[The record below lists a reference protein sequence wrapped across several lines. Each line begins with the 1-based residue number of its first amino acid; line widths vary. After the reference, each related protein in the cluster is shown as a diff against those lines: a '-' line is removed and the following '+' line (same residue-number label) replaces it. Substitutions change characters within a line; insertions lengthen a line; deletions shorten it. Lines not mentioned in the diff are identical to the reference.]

1 MSGAAA
7 AEGGG
12 ERGGDARCGTELLV
26 ITHEDARF
34 ALTTDLDAKRPKDLA
49 AARIRAAVRQVAEV
63 VAANRAR
70 RKLYPRMRHPRHDDG
85 GTYGRL
91 LRWPDWPA
99 PGPHTVHTAHAV
111 HLRSAHC

>member
-34 ALTTDLDAKRPKDLA
+34 ALTTDLDAKRPKVGGLGA
-49 AARIRAAVRQVAEV
+49 CGHCRCCREHGSARNGNQ
-63 VAANRAR
+63 
-70 RKLYPRMRHPRHDDG
+70 KD
-85 GTYGRL
+85 
-91 LRWPDWPA
+91 
-99 PGPHTVHTAHAV
+99 
-111 HLRSAHC
+111 